1 MAKRIVLL
9 LVAVCLLAGGCGVIR
24 ESRKT
29 VQKVPASVLDLSGL
43 EYKGRVEKS
52 AVYFYNETS
61 GTLTAELRT
70 LVIDQDTNPAKAA
83 IEQLLAG
90 PSSESLKNVAPEG
103 MMLDYIEFSKDA
115 ANVYLLYD
123 GTMQQKQAYTLELAI
138 ANTVTDILGASSIYV
153 FYNGVRQGFMG
164 YPSAPLRK
172 QTGSIEEAWL
182 NAYARYVPETQLLTD
197 EEEQEEKDEENGEPP
212 RPKITEM
219 GTVLYFVAAGG
230 SYILPEVRS
239 VRFTD
244 GNYIEGIIEELKK
257 GPQDTAIMESPF
269 TAGLSFSQPP
279 EYELLADQSIRLRL
293 FFDSLPVKSDFAHPQ
308 ETELSYA
315 ALIYT
320 LTGFL
325 PGVSSLEV
333 YADGLPAMNVNAADG
348 ILIRND
354 FVGYIGSS
362 APLYFAD
369 RNSDLLL
376 EIPRTME
383 QQRIWSAKARVFELL
398 RGPLSQD
405 GDNVWPVIPAGVG
418 EDDILFVDVYNDT
431 AYINLSQRFKDACKN
446 LSARNEM
453 LLVYS
458 MVNTLTAMK
467 GLSKVQFLVEGKQ
480 AETLS
485 GHLCLTDPFLRN
497 FGIIKQR

>member
-1 MAKRIVLL
+1 MAKKIILL
-9 LVAVCLLAGGCGVIR
+9 LLAVCLLAGGCGVIR

-29 VQKVPASVLDLSGL
+29 GQKVPASVLDLSGL
-43 EYKGRVEKS
+43 EYKGRIEKS

-70 LVIDQDTNPAKAA
+70 LVIDQDSNPAKAA

-197 EEEQEEKDEENGEPP
+197 EEEQQEKDEENGEPP
-212 RPKITEM
+212 RPKITEI

-269 TAGLSFSQPP
+269 TADLSFSQPP
-279 EYELLADQSIRLRL
+279 EYELLSDQSIRLRL
-293 FFDSLPVKSDFAHPQ
+293 FFDSLPVKSDF
-308 ETELSYA
+308 T
-315 ALIYT
+315 
-320 LTGFL
+320 
-325 PGVSSLEV
+325 PG
-333 YADGLPAMNVNAADG
+333 
-348 ILIRND
+348 RN
-354 FVGYIGSS
+354 
-362 APLYFAD
+362 
-369 RNSDLLL
+369 
-376 EIPRTME
+376 
-383 QQRIWSAKARVFELL
+383 
-398 RGPLSQD
+398 
-405 GDNVWPVIPAGVG
+405 
-418 EDDILFVDVYNDT
+418 
-431 AYINLSQRFKDACKN
+431 
-446 LSARNEM
+446 
-453 LLVYS
+453 
-458 MVNTLTAMK
+458 
-467 GLSKVQFLVEGKQ
+467 
-480 AETLS
+480 
-485 GHLCLTDPFLRN
+485 
-497 FGIIKQR
+497 